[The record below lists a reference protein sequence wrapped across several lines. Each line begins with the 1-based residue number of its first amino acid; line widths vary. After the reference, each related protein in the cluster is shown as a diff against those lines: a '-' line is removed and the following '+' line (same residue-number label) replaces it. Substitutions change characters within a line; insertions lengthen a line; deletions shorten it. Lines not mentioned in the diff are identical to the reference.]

1 MSFAKHETFHIREGW
16 LFKGMAA
23 IKEAEEQRRL
33 PTIFLE
39 KDAPERLGIGRNMVR
54 ALRFWLQATHLTY
67 EHLEERQSVQRLT
80 DFGEW
85 VWANDPYLDDAA
97 TLWLIHY
104 YLVCQ
109 KEQATTWYW
118 FFNHF
123 APANFDTAS
132 IFESLKLWV
141 ISDQPEQV
149 LAENSLQKD
158 ISCLIRTY
166 LASEKPMTPEELTES
181 PLTRLGLLSQ
191 VDSGTP
197 SRYRLERPSAGNI
210 HPLVL
215 LYVLIDR
222 QRKVRPGSWQ
232 VNLSQVLREPMN
244 AGRVFNLTSA
254 TLTDLLTKLKQLY
267 PEWTVQLVRTAGL
280 DELNLPSVEVSEIL
294 ARYARETIPLL
305 EAA

>member
-23 IKEAEEQRRL
+23 IKEAEGQGRL

-54 ALRFWLQATHLTY
+54 ALRFWLQATGLTY
-67 EHLEERQSVQRLT
+67 ERLEERQAVQRLT

-85 VWANDPYLDDAA
+85 VWANDRYLDDMA
-97 TLWLIHY
+97 TLWLVHY
-104 YLVCQ
+104 HLVCH
-109 KEQATTWYW
+109 KDQATTWYW
-118 FFNHF
+118 FFNHL
-123 APANFDTAS
+123 APITFDV
-132 IFESLKLWV
+132 ESTLAALKLWV
-141 ISDQPEQV
+141 INDQPEQV

-158 ISCLIRTY
+158 INCLIRTY
-166 LASEKPMTPEELTES
+166 LVSQKPVTPEELTES
-181 PLTRLGLLSQ
+181 PLARLGLLNQ
-191 VDSGTP
+191 VNNGTP
-197 SRYRLERPSAGNI
+197 ARYRLERPNAENI

-222 QRKVRPGSWQ
+222 QRQTRPGSWQ
-232 VNLSQVLREPMN
+232 VNLSRVLREPMN
-244 AGRVFNLTSA
+244 AGRVLNLTSS
-254 TLTDLLTKLKQLY
+254 TLTDLLTMLKQFY

-280 DELNLPSVEVSEIL
+280 DELNLPAVEVSEIL
-294 ARYARETIPLL
+294 VRYARETIPIL

>member
-23 IKEAEEQRRL
+23 IKEAEEQGRL
-33 PTIFLE
+33 PTIFRE

-54 ALRFWLQATHLTY
+54 ALRFWLQATGLTD

-80 DFGEW
+80 EFGEW
-85 VWANDPYLDDAA
+85 VWANDRYLDDMA

-104 YLVCQ
+104 YLVSQ

-123 APANFDTAS
+123 APTSFDAPLT
-132 IFESLKLWV
+132 FESLKLWV
-141 ISDQPEQV
+141 INDQPEQV

-166 LASEKPMTPEELTES
+166 IVSQKPLTPEELTES
-181 PLTRLGLLSQ
+181 PLARLDLLSQ

-197 SRYRLERPSAGNI
+197 SRYRLERSNAANI

-222 QRKVRPGSWQ
+222 QRQVRPGSWQ

-254 TLTDLLTKLKQLY
+254 TLTDLLTLLKQLY

-280 DELNLPSVEVSEIL
+280 DELNLPPIEVSEIL
-294 ARYARETIPLL
+294 AGYARETFPLL